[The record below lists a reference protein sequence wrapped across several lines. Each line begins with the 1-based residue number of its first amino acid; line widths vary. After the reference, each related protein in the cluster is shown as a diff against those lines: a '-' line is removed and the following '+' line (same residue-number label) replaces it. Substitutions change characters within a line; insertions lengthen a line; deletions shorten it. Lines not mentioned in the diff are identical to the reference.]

1 MSTPQF
7 LDQVYECIRI
17 FQNRGQV
24 VSLDKIADKMEHD
37 HGVTDRQLI
46 QSATEELEAQGRILT
61 PPLLWQ
67 TKSAS

>member
-17 FQNRGQV
+17 FQNTGQV
-24 VSLDKIADKMEHD
+24 VTLDAIAVKMEHD